1 MLTLILTFLKQL
13 NWRIY
18 AAGIAVI
25 AVLFAANSVSNAY
38 KQAALVPALQKQ
50 LQATIDACNKNNE
63 ITRKTSYA
71 YQTELQNLNNKLAN
85 IKRLRPN
92 KCVVLTTDSTSGLN
106 AAASTTI
113 NDRQNGLSSDWLYEY
128 AGEAERYRLQVI
140 FLQSFI
146 NAERS

>member
-1 MLTLILTFLKQL
+1 MLTLILTFLKQI

-18 AAGIAVI
+18 AAGLAVI
-25 AVLFAANSVSNAY
+25 VLLFAVNSVSNAY

-85 IKRLRPN
+85 LKRVRPN
-92 KCVVLTTDSTSGLN
+92 KCVVLTANTATGLN
-106 AAASTTI
+106 AATATTV
-113 NDRQNGLSSDWLYEY
+113 NGGQNGLSSDWLYDY
-128 AGEAERYRLQVI
+128 SGEAERYRLQVI
-140 FLQSFI
+140 GLQSFI